1 MVTWNKTM
9 TDDQTS
15 TTKSRIKAIFLAL
28 LVTLLWSTSWVLIK
42 LGVKDDLP
50 AITAAGLRYA
60 IAFLCLLPFV
70 LLDPKQRV
78 KLRAISRRTWL
89 SLAILGLVY
98 YFLTQGTQYLGLVYL
113 PAATLGLLLN
123 LTPIFVAIISSLA
136 RMEPPTA
143 IQWGG
148 IGLAAIGALIY
159 FLPVKL
165 PAAQI
170 IGLIIGL
177 VCVLA
182 NSWSAILGR
191 NVNRDSGLS
200 PLMVTTISMGIG
212 GLMLL
217 AVGGM
222 TQGFGNIDLKQ
233 WMIIT
238 WMAVINT
245 AIAFTLWNRTLK
257 SLTAIESSVIN
268 GTMMPQIAILAW
280 LFLQEPLS
288 ARQIIGIVI
297 VGIGSLV
304 TQIRRLPHRSGP
316 PNDVTGIDQEN

>member
-1 MVTWNKTM
+1 
-9 TDDQTS
+9 
-15 TTKSRIKAIFLAL
+15 
-28 LVTLLWSTSWVLIK
+28 
-42 LGVKDDLP
+42 
-50 AITAAGLRYA
+50 
-60 IAFLCLLPFV
+60 
-70 LLDPKQRV
+70 
-78 KLRAISRRTWL
+78 L
-89 SLAILGLVY
+89 SLASLGLVY

-123 LTPIFVAIISSLA
+123 LTPIFVAIISS
-136 RMEPPTA
+136 MSHKEPPTA

-148 IGLAAIGALIY
+148 IGLAAMGALIY

-165 PAAQI
+165 PAAQV

-177 VCVLA
+177 VCLLA

-200 PLMVTTISMGIG
+200 PLVVTTISMGIG
-212 GLMLL
+212 GMMLL
-217 AVGGM
+217 AGGSVI
-222 TQGFGNIDLKQ
+222 QGFGNLDPKQ
-233 WMIIT
+233 WMVIA
-238 WMAVINT
+238 WMALINT

-288 ARQIIGIVI
+288 TRQIIGIVI

-304 TQIRRLPHRSGP
+304 TQIRKIPHRSGTP
-316 PNDVTGIDQEN
+316 EDVTGINQEI

>member
-1 MVTWNKTM
+1 M
-9 TDDQTS
+9 TDNQPS
-15 TTKSRIKAIFLAL
+15 TTSSRIKAIFLAL

-42 LGVKDDLP
+42 LGLKDDLP
-50 AITAAGLRYA
+50 AITTAGLRYT

-98 YFLTQGTQYLGLVYL
+98 YFITQGTQYLGLAFL

-136 RMEPPTA
+136 HKEPPTG

-165 PAAQI
+165 PAAQV

-177 VCVLA
+177 VCLLA

-200 PLMVTTISMGIG
+200 PLVVTTISMGIG
-212 GLMLL
+212 GVILL
-217 AVGGM
+217 AVGGV
-222 TQGFGNIDLKQ
+222 TQGFGNLDPKQ
-233 WMIIT
+233 WMVIA

-288 ARQIIGIVI
+288 TRQIIGIVI
-297 VGIGSLV
+297 VGVGSMV
-304 TQIRRLPHRSGP
+304 TQIRRLPHRSGTP
-316 PNDVTGIDQEN
+316 EDVTGINQEI

>member
-1 MVTWNKTM
+1 MATRYTTM
-9 TDDQTS
+9 TDNQTS
-15 TTKSRIKAIFLAL
+15 ITNARIKAIFLAL
-28 LVTLLWSTSWVLIK
+28 FVTLLWSTSWVLIK
-42 LGVKDDLP
+42 LGLKDDLP

-70 LLDPKQRV
+70 LLDPKQRE
-78 KLRAISRRTWL
+78 KLRTIPRKTWL
-89 SLAILGLVY
+89 SLAVLGLVY
-98 YFLTQGTQYLGLVYL
+98 YSVTQGTQYLGLVYL

-159 FLPVKL
+159 FLPVNL
-165 PAAQI
+165 PAAQVT
-170 IGLIIGL
+170 GLIIGL

-191 NVNRDSGLS
+191 NVNRNSGLS

-212 GLMLL
+212 GMMLL
-217 AVGGM
+217 AVGGV
-222 TQGFGNIDLKQ
+222 TQGFGNLDTKQ
-233 WMIIT
+233 WLVIT

-288 ARQIIGIVI
+288 AKQIIGIVI
-297 VGIGSLV
+297 VGIGTLV
-304 TQIRRLPHRSGP
+304 TQIRRLPNRSATAE
-316 PNDVTGIDQEN
+316 DVTGIDRDI